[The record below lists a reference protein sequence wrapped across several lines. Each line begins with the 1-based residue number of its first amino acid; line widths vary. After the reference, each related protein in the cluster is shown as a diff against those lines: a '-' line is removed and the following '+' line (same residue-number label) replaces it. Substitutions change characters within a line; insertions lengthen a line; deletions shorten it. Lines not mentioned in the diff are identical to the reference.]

1 MLLGPFIFQ
10 TRLGYLPLDVT
21 RIRSLALT
29 SLIVRY
35 LLSGLMQE
43 LMAFSATMPSG
54 FLIMF
59 WMKLVCQVA
68 CFISLVGV
76 FAEWHVG
83 VFCSV
88 LFVLLLYRFYLD
100 VLFLEVYLCFCDV
113 LFVFVLIDLVKDA
126 LQPNFHHVEDSCLK
140 TLLQNLLAVLFN
152 SKTAN
157 TNKKYE
163 RGFNAWRKWASQFKE
178 IVIFPASSVYVFS
191 FLV

>member
-35 LLSGLMQE
+35 LLSGLTQE
-43 LMAFSATMPSG
+43 LMAFSATTPSG

-59 WMKLVCQVA
+59 RMKLVCQVA
-68 CFISLVGV
+68 CFIYLVGIFCRV
-76 FAEWHVG
+76 ACWS
-83 VFCSV
+83 FCSL
-88 LFVLLLYRFYLD
+88 LFVLLLYRFYID

-113 LFVFVLIDLVKDA
+113 LFAFILRDLVKDA
-126 LQPNFHHVEDSCLK
+126 LQPNFQHVEDSCLK
-140 TLLQNLLAVLFN
+140 ALFQDLPAVLLN
-152 SKTAN
+152 GKASN

-178 IVIFPASSVYVFS
+178 IVIFSRF
-191 FLV
+191 